1 MLLAELGNGALGSN
15 NNNKGNEMD
24 RGEGWAATRKPN
36 NPHKRCPQPLPSAQM
51 PP

>member
-24 RGEGWAATRKPN
+24 RGERVGSDKKTQ
-36 NPHKRCPQPLPSAQM
+36 QPT
-51 PP
+51 